1 MPNTRLLIV
10 PLAAA
15 LAATLAACGGNGG
28 SNGNG
33 SGLSGSIRIDGSSTV
48 APLSEAAA
56 DEFQQKNSGVRV
68 TVGTS
73 GTGGG
78 FEKFCRGEI
87 DIADASRQIE
97 DDEKALCRK
106 NGVEWAEVQVANDG
120 IAVVVNKDNDF
131 VKCLTVAELR
141 KIWDQGSR
149 VKNWNQVRS
158 SFPNRPIELYGPGT
172 DSGTFDFFTKAI
184 NGEEGRGRTD
194 YNASEDDNVL
204 VQGVAGNAG
213 ALGYFGLSYYE
224 QNQDKLKLVEV
235 DGGQGCVAPTKE
247 TVQNGTYK
255 PLSRPLFI
263 YPSREALQR
272 REVRE
277 FVRFYIDNEKQ
288 LTKRALFI
296 DLTDA
301 QQRKARQEVEKLAG

>member
-56 DEFQQKNSGVRV
+56 DEFQKENPGVRV

-106 NGVEWAEVQVANDG
+106 NGVEWAEIQVANDG
-120 IAVVVNKDNDF
+120 LSVVVSKDNDF

-141 KIWDQGSR
+141 KIWDQGSK
-149 VKNWNQVRS
+149 VKNWKQVRS
-158 SFPNRPIELYGPGT
+158 SFPNRPLELYGPGT

-184 NGEEGRGRTD
+184 NGEEGRSRSD

-204 VQGVAGNAG
+204 VQGVSGNPN
-213 ALGYFGLSYYE
+213 ALAYFGLSYYE
-224 QNQDKLKLVEV
+224 QNQDKLKLVQV
-235 DGGQGCVAPTKE
+235 DGGDGCVTPSRE

-255 PLSRPLFI
+255 PLARPLFI
-263 YPSREALQR
+263 YPSRKALQR
-272 REVRE
+272 REVQE
-277 FVRFYIDNEKQ
+277 FVRFYIDNEEE

-296 DLTDA
+296 DLTDT
-301 QQRKARQEVEKLAG
+301 QQRKARQEVDRLAG

>member
-120 IAVVVNKDNDF
+120 IAVVVSKDNDF

-184 NGEEGRGRTD
+184 NGEEGRSRTD

-277 FVRFYIDNEKQ
+277 FVRFYIDNEEQ

>member
-28 SNGNG
+28 SNG

-56 DEFQQKNSGVRV
+56 DEFQQKNPGVRV

-120 IAVVVNKDNDF
+120 LAVLVNKDNDF

-184 NGEEGRGRTD
+184 NGEEGRSRTD

-235 DGGQGCVAPTKE
+235 DGGNGCVAPSKE

-263 YPSREALQR
+263 YVSREALRR

-277 FVRFYIDNEKQ
+277 FVRFYIDNEEQ

>member
-184 NGEEGRGRTD
+184 NGEEGRSRTD

-277 FVRFYIDNEKQ
+277 FVRFYIDNEEQ